1 MPKTSAGLLMYR
13 FQDERLEVFLV
24 HPGGPFF
31 KNKNIWGIPKGEQ
44 HDDEDLLET
53 AKREFSEE
61 TGINLKPNAKYYELG
76 SITYP
81 NGKIIYA
88 WAFEDGSFNPGRLV
102 SNTFKM
108 KWPPVIGK
116 LQEFPEID
124 KGDYFPLEEA
134 SKLINPAQKDFLARL
149 KQKL

>member
-1 MPKTSAGLLMYR
+1 MYR

-31 KNKNIWGIPKGEQ
+31 KNKNNVWGIPKGEQ

-61 TGINLKPNAKYYELG
+61 TGINLKPNTKYFELG
-76 SITYP
+76 STTYP

-88 WAFEDGSFNPGRLV
+88 WAFEDGSFDSKKLV
-102 SNTFKM
+102 SNKTPFG
-108 KWPPVIGK
+108 W
-116 LQEFPEID
+116 PEID

-134 SKLINPAQKDFLARL
+134 NKLINPAQKDFLDRL
-149 KQKL
+149 KQKP